1 MTRMIYRVKILPR
14 GRRGGCHSRRWG
26 SSIEADPSLSWTRAC
41 GDLTNQRRVLRVLT
55 NQRRVLG
62 VLTNER
68 RGLGVLTNERR
79 VFTCPRHV
87 LQTRIPVIEHVPALD
102 TGVEVHRPPD
112 VVDHLH
118 LEQDEN

>member
-14 GRRGGCHSRRWG
+14 GRRGGCHSRKWG

-41 GDLTNQRRVLRVLT
+41 GDLTNQRRVL
-55 NQRRVLG
+55 G

-68 RGLGVLTNERR
+68 P

-87 LQTRIPVIEHVPALD
+87 LQTRVPVIKHVPALD
-102 TGVEVHRPPD
+102 AGVEVHRPPD